1 VTAMTKPTSPDPIEQ
16 IERVQKILGVAA
28 TLDDLEG
35 GKREVL
41 RLIADGADELEEIG
55 SRRKI
60 EMTAAT
66 PAGELDKR
74 LDAIDKRE
82 KEVARRV
89 EIAKTVCAELENR
102 IDAAREADA
111 ADKRQAAYDEAIKL
125 RDATALRV
133 QKFLDRIG
141 AEAREVMRAYA
152 ASESKSAAANQGL
165 PPGAAPI
172 HSIESKRKGELRSPK
187 LTVREFEAFVDGRR
201 FIAERGHAQAAERKD
216 GKWDVFLPGGGT
228 GAGDYFVCAISNF
241 VEVTSEADATPWP
254 ENLAKCL
261 SVPSFYVSDRSGWD
275 PVDDPSPAAVTDALN
290 RLEAQP
296 PHHFEPRVSTRTMSL
311 AAWREM
317 NGEGVEVEPSP
328 VAVAAE

>member
-1 VTAMTKPTSPDPIEQ
+1 MNNPLAQ
-16 IERVQKILGVAA
+16 IEHAQKILANGDASLAQREAA
-28 TLDDLEG
+28 RLELDHVIAAGEA
-35 GKREVL
+35 ETVE
-41 RLIADGADELEEIG
+41 IAD
-55 SRRKI
+55 RRTI
-60 EMTAAT
+60 EMSALT
-66 PAGELDKR
+66 PAGELDKA
-74 LDAIDKRE
+74 LDALDRRE
-82 KEVARRV
+82 KQVVRRV
-89 EIAKTVCAELENR
+89 EIAKTVRAELENR

-152 ASESKSAAANQGL
+152 ASESKSAAANQDL

-290 RLEAQP
+290 RLESQP
-296 PHHFEPRVSTRTMSL
+296 PHHFEPRVSTRTMSM

-317 NGEGVEVEPSP
+317 NGEPAEAEQVPLQQ
-328 VAVAAE
+328 VAAE